1 MRTLTLTLTLLLGG
15 AALATRLTAQGR
27 QYIVVVNAANPVG
40 ALSADELSKVF
51 LKKTTHWANGDDATP
66 VDLPEGV
73 AVRESFSRDVF
84 HKSVEAIKA
93 YWQSQLFSGRGVPPV
108 ELASDDAV
116 LAYVR
121 ANPGAIGYVSATAA
135 VGTGVRRVTVGN

>member
-1 MRTLTLTLTLLLGG
+1 MRTLILTLTLILGG
-15 AALATRLTAQGR
+15 AALTTRLAAQGR
-27 QYIVVVNAANPVG
+27 PYMVVVNAANPV
-40 ALSADELSKVF
+40 SAMSSEDLSKVF

-73 AVRESFSRDVF
+73 PVRESFSRDVF

-121 ANPGAIGYVSATAA
+121 ANPGAIGYVSATVA
-135 VGTGVRRVTVGN
+135 VGAGIRRVSVGN